1 MQTQIPFL
9 SLLPFP
15 SITLFSKPNN
25 NKNKNKPFLCSFS
38 SVSSLTHSRS
48 SISTP
53 TSNPSLSNFLI
64 ETLAFSEPQAI
75 SISSR
80 LPSRKSLEKPQ
91 SVVQFLKQLGF
102 SDAHIRSAI
111 RLTPNILLSDVDK
124 TLKPKLQFFQDL
136 GFTDPD
142 MGKFISKHSNVLL
155 RSLERTLIPWVDTI
169 KNKLVTDENNQDLIR
184 VLKRSYRVGS
194 VSRLKCNIAF
204 LESCGIVGSQLSML
218 MRRQISIFH
227 LPEPALR
234 DLVSRVLDMGFS
246 VGSRTLV
253 YAVLTVSCISVDTF
267 SRKIE
272 LFRSF
277 GFSMDECME
286 MFRTNP
292 ILLKSS
298 EDKLKFG
305 IDFFLNDFKLER
317 FALVSWPYCLAY
329 NIKKRVIPRCRVL
342 RVIMSKGLLQKEPS
356 LNSVLTL
363 SEEKFLV
370 KFISR
375 FPDDAEEI
383 LEIYKGD
390 LLDS

>member
-9 SLLPFP
+9 SLSPFP

-25 NKNKNKPFLCSFS
+25 NKNKPFLCSFS
-38 SVSSLTHSRS
+38 SVSSLTHSR

-80 LPSRKSLEKPQ
+80 LPSRNSLEKPQ

-111 RLTPNILLSDVDK
+111 RLTPKILLSDVDK

-169 KNKLVTDENNQDLIR
+169 KNTLVTDENNQDLIR

-227 LPEPALR
+227 LPEPTLR

-253 YAVLTVSCISVDTF
+253 YAVLTVSCISGDTF

-277 GFSMDECME
+277 GFSTDECME